1 MGTGFEYGMDVS
13 GNVQKTELKLVKQ
26 IQKIS
31 CDVYKV
37 DETYYNMNGTINY
50 GLVTYL
56 ISVGNDKKEFIT
68 SDSTGMCIDFYNVD
82 DSLMTYRY
90 SINGLTI
97 NGSNPYSS
105 QSGTFKL
112 KKVPQC
118 F

>member
-1 MGTGFEYGMDVS
+1 
-13 GNVQKTELKLVKQ
+13 
-26 IQKIS
+26 
-31 CDVYKV
+31 
-37 DETYYNMNGTINY
+37 
-50 GLVTYL
+50 
-56 ISVGNDKKEFIT
+56 
-68 SDSTGMCIDFYNVD
+68 MCIDFYNVD